1 MLTIVCFAGLHFA
14 SGLAWAAD
22 PVGLDPARYPLRTQV
37 DLPAALP
44 GGSPVAGSVVRIP
57 LPLNLRTAG
66 EPVDGSDLAL
76 LDPDGVARGF
86 ALARGEG
93 ASERVP
99 MRLRPGEETL
109 TWIAEG
115 IERPV
120 SSLEVELGGR
130 AWVARVGV
138 DRQQA
143 GVWVPVGEPAL
154 IWEHGQGS
162 STSVPLPGL
171 RGPFRLRIERLHET
185 ESGLARVTA
194 IIRAQPHVEPL
205 TVDLPVSAPV
215 LQENGWARYTIDLG
229 RPLPVRS
236 VRLYPEEPV
245 FERSVEVRR
254 ISELDPNHWS
264 NPNGSLRRVRLGG
277 ADLDMTTLF
286 VEPGEGDLLVLWVE
300 SSSMVPLRIP
310 TATVELE
317 GAELL
322 LPEARPGTWTLLGG
336 APAQTSPSGDIG
348 LALPELARLAV
359 GSFAPSEVQPNPL
372 WQPPEL
378 RAGLALPSTEISLRG
393 MRWEHPVE
401 GGPGLVRLPLSAEVM
416 ADAREGLADLRLI
429 DGQGQQIP
437 YLLRQRPVD
446 AELGALEFTRT
457 EQGSRSILRAA
468 LPLAGEHEDGPPIS
482 AVRITTSA
490 PVFSRTIT
498 LSRARGAILE
508 PVRVYTWSGSERPT
522 TLSVEV
528 GQPLGRE
535 LVLTIENGD
544 DPPLPIDGLSASVRS
559 MELVASLPEGGARL
573 VYGDRE
579 RPLPEYDLSLL
590 RGELFARATAVANL
604 GARRDL
610 EPTPPTGAERAMVLA
625 GLAALISGLIVL
637 VMGLLRAV
645 PPEVP
650 PEVPIEPS
658 LDQG

>member
-1 MLTIVCFAGLHFA
+1 MLTILTFAGLLLPA
-14 SGLAWAAD
+14 GLAWAAD

-37 DLPAALP
+37 ELPA
-44 GGSPVAGSVVRIP
+44 PVAGKVVRIP
-57 LPLNLRTAG
+57 LPLNLRSAA

-76 LDPDGVARGF
+76 LDPEGVARGF

-93 ASERVP
+93 AAERLP
-99 MRLRPGEETL
+99 LRLRPGEETL

-115 IERPV
+115 TERPV
-120 SSLEVELGGR
+120 SALEVELGGR

-138 DRQQA
+138 DRQEGGA
-143 GVWVPVGEPAL
+143 WVAVGEPVL
-154 IWEHGQGS
+154 VWEHDQGS
-162 STSVPLPGL
+162 NTSVPIPGL
-171 RGPFRLRIERLHET
+171 RGPFRVRIERLHET
-185 ESGLARVTA
+185 ATGLVRVDA

-205 TVDLPVSAPV
+205 TVELPVSAPI
-215 LQENGWARYTIDLG
+215 LQEDGWARYTIDLG
-229 RPLPVRS
+229 LPLPVRS
-236 VRLYPEEPV
+236 VRLHPEEPV

-254 ISELDPNHWS
+254 VSELDPGHWS
-264 NPNGSLRRVRLGG
+264 NPNGSIRRVRLGG
-277 ADLDMTTLF
+277 ADLDMTTLL
-286 VEPGEGDLLVLWVE
+286 VEPGEGDLLVVWVE
-300 SSSMVPLRIP
+300 SSALVPLRIP

-359 GSFAPSEVQPNPL
+359 GSFAASEVQANPL

-393 MRWEHPVE
+393 MRWEHAVE
-401 GGPGLVRLPLSAEVM
+401 GGPGLVRLPLGAEVV
-416 ADAREGLADLRLI
+416 ADAQAGLADLRLV
-429 DGQGQQIP
+429 DAQGQQIP

-457 EQGSRSILRAA
+457 EQGSRSVLRAA
-468 LPLAGEHEDGPPIS
+468 LPLAGEHDDGPPIS

-498 LSRARGAILE
+498 LSRARGATLDPI
-508 PVRVYTWSGSERPT
+508 RVITWSGSERPS

-573 VYGDRE
+573 VYGDRQ
-579 RPLPEYDLSLL
+579 RPLPDYDLSLL
-590 RGELFARATAVANL
+590 RGELFARATAVASL
-604 GARRDL
+604 GPRRAL
-610 EPTPPTGAERAMVLA
+610 EPTPPSGAERAMVLG
-625 GLAALISGLIVL
+625 GLAALIGGLIVL
-637 VMGLLRAV
+637 VIGLLRAV
-645 PPEVP
+645 PPEAP
-650 PEVPIEPS
+650 AEVPAGPAP
-658 LDQG
+658 DQA